1 MGRRTVIGAVVL
13 VLATAACA
21 GQGDDADRTSAPRPA
36 DLLYVRH
43 EGGISTVDPV
53 SGEREARALG
63 AVPAGDWSALY
74 RAAPSAGRTRLLRV
88 EPGTGAEAVVA
99 ELPGPLEVRAVA
111 HDGSAVILLP
121 AREPG
126 SVAGPYLPEGRRRT
140 RVVVVRVADGSS
152 VDLDVGA
159 NIEPEAFALDAD
171 DAFVVE
177 YLPPEAP
184 DHYRVRK
191 LDLRTG
197 ELRAVHSPDGHLQEA
212 MQGNART
219 QAASA
224 DGRRLYTF
232 YTLTDGIRERAF
244 VHVLD
249 LAEEW
254 AHCVDLPSSYA
265 LPEASLALALSPGGE
280 ALEVVDRAAGIA
292 TTVDTE
298 ELRANPATEISRRDG
313 AAVAASDGRGTLFV
327 ASNREVQALA
337 PATREPVH
345 TWVLDTP
352 VTSLLAAAG
361 RLYAGQGDGVAVLD
375 PISGRRLAGIDA
387 GAVEAVSRPG
397 APPPPLAT
405 VPEGDAQKC
414 AC

>member
-1 MGRRTVIGAVVL
+1 MRRRTVIGAVLL
-13 VLATAACA
+13 VLAAAACA
-21 GQGDDADRTSAPRPA
+21 GDDDGPDRTAEVRPA
-36 DLLYVRH
+36 DLLYVQH
-43 EGGISTVDPV
+43 QGGISTVDPV

-63 AVPAGDWSALY
+63 AVPAGDWSALF
-74 RAAPSAGRTRLLRV
+74 RAAPSAGRTRLVRV

-99 ELPGPLEVRAVA
+99 ELRGRLDVRAVS
-111 HDGSAVILLP
+111 HDGSAVILLA
-121 AREPG
+121 ARESG
-126 SVAGPYLPEGRRRT
+126 TVGGPYRPEGRLRT

-152 VDLDVGA
+152 VDLDVAG
-159 NIEPEAFALDAD
+159 NVEPEAFALDAD

-177 YLPPEAP
+177 YIPPDAP

-191 LDLRTG
+191 LDLRTADL
-197 ELRAVHSPDGHLQEA
+197 EAVHSPDGNLQEA
-212 MQGNART
+212 MQGDART

-254 AHCVDLPSSYA
+254 AHCIDLPPSYA
-265 LPEASLALALSPGGE
+265 LPDATLALALSPGGE
-280 ALEVVDRAAGIA
+280 ALEVVDRAAGVA
-292 TTVDTE
+292 TTVDTDA
-298 ELRANPATEISRRDG
+298 LRAGPVTDIARRDG

-375 PISGRRLAGIDA
+375 PVSGRRLAGIDA